1 MTTGIRYMIAATF
14 FFTLMNIGVKY
25 LTHIPSYE
33 IVFFRAI
40 VSLIIGYVLIRKA
53 KLSPWGNKKGLLILR
68 GLTGTIALLMYFY
81 TVQVMP
87 LATAAT
93 LLQLSPI
100 FTIILAGLM
109 VKEPPRPIQWLFF
122 LLSFGG
128 VLMIKGFDARVT
140 PGELAIG
147 ITAALF
153 AGLAYNYIRKLKG
166 HDDPLVVVFYFP
178 VVTVPLVG
186 AYTLTHWV
194 QPNLQE
200 WAILIL
206 IGVAVTIAQI
216 FMTRAYQME
225 RAANVSNYSY
235 IGVVLSIA
243 VGWVIF
249 DETISLLAFAG
260 ICVILF
266 GIIMGSRYRQVKPE

>member
-1 MTTGIRYMIAATF
+1 MIAATF
-14 FFTLMNIGVKY
+14 FFALMNIGVKY
-25 LTHIPSYE
+25 LTRIPSHE

-40 VSLIIGYVLIRKA
+40 VTLIIGYILIRQA
-53 KLSPWGNKKGLLILR
+53 KLNPWGNKKGLLLLR

-100 FTIILAGLM
+100 FTIILAGLI

-122 LLSFGG
+122 LLSFIG
-128 VLMIKGFDARVT
+128 VLMVKGFDARVT
-140 PGELAIG
+140 PGELAVG
-147 ITAALF
+147 VSAAFF

-166 HDDPLVVVFYFP
+166 QDDPLVVVFYFP

-200 WAILIL
+200 WVILIA
-206 IGVAVTIAQI
+206 IGIVVTLAQI
-216 FMTRAYQME
+216 FMTKAYQME
-225 RAANVSNYSY
+225 RASDVSNYTY
-235 IGVVLSIA
+235 LGTVLSIA

-249 DETISLLAFAG
+249 DEVIALLAFAG

-266 GIIMGSRYRQVKPE
+266 GIIMGSRFKQTKAE